1 VIRKIE
7 RRSDWHVSKSKT
19 NHDDSRAVPRNRNP
33 SARVKQATI
42 VSLAHLRAF
51 MLELPHMLIRLSGIS
66 RNESAG
72 VPARLTARESETMP
86 TTCNMKKS
94 KELRRSLEHPPVR
107 R

>member
-1 VIRKIE
+1 MSAPDNVCNLVTIAPASTFTHDQVCNARPELAE
-7 RRSDWHVSKSKT
+7 R
-19 NHDDSRAVPRNRNP
+19 
-33 SARVKQATI
+33 I
-42 VSLAHLRAF
+42 LAHLRAF